1 MLSQCLYSVQSN
13 SVTPWTA
20 AHETLCLWNFPG
32 KNTGVSCHF
41 LLQRIFPT
49 QVLNSSLALAGEFFT
64 TAPIPEPL
72 VNALGFTYSI
82 YYIGKNIK
90 EDAVS
95 LETTVALD
103 MAHQAVSSLMA
114 QVVSSQLYILM
125 CSPGPNI
132 WPTLAN

>member
-1 MLSQCLYSVQSN
+1 MPAVMGLEWVLPSGS
-13 SVTPWTA
+13 A
-20 AHETLCLWNFPG
+20 G
-32 KNTGVSCHF
+32 KKTGVSCHF

-82 YYIGKNIK
+82 CIGKNIK
-90 EDAVS
+90 GDAVS

-114 QVVSSQLYILM
+114 QVVSSQFYILM

-132 WPTLAN
+132 WPTLVN